1 MRLPYQRGFRFLT
14 KTVGYLK
21 IFSGLLEVV
30 VGADVVHL
38 SVVYTADA
46 FVEKPFIVRVL
57 PALQLLFDLQEDAQ
71 SSGFI
76 AGIGQQA
83 VCELKA
89 GERFTFMASRQRQE
103 HTYNRYDKAF
113 HAVNVVI
120 KMFCTSERR
129 EMRSF
134 V

>member
-103 HTYNRYDKAF
+103 LHIIGMIRHF
-113 HAVNVVI
+113 
-120 KMFCTSERR
+120 MP
-129 EMRSF
+129 
-134 V
+134 

>member
-1 MRLPYQRGFRFLT
+1 MRLPYQRSFRFLT

-30 VGADVVHL
+30 VGADVIHL

-83 VCELKA
+83 VRELKA

-120 KMFCTSERR
+120 KD
-129 EMRSF
+129 
-134 V
+134 VLHK

>member
-1 MRLPYQRGFRFLT
+1 M
-14 KTVGYLK
+14 
-21 IFSGLLEVV
+21 

-57 PALQLLFDLQEDAQ
+57 PALQLLFDLQEDTQ
-71 SSGFI
+71 SPGFI

-83 VCELKA
+83 VRKVKA
-89 GERFTFMASRQRQE
+89 GERFAFMASRQRQE
-103 HTYNRYDKAF
+103 HTYNRYDKVF

-120 KMFCTSERR
+120 KDVCTSERR

>member
-1 MRLPYQRGFRFLT
+1 M
-14 KTVGYLK
+14 
-21 IFSGLLEVV
+21 

-46 FVEKPFIVRVL
+46 FVEKPFTVRVL

-83 VCELKA
+83 VREVKA
-89 GERFTFMASRQRQE
+89 GELFTFMASRQRQE

-120 KMFCTSERR
+120 KD
-129 EMRSF
+129 
-134 V
+134 VLHK

>member
-1 MRLPYQRGFRFLT
+1 M
-14 KTVGYLK
+14 
-21 IFSGLLEVV
+21 

-83 VCELKA
+83 VRELKA

-103 HTYNRYDKAF
+103 HTYNTYNRYDKAF

-120 KMFCTSERR
+120 KD
-129 EMRSF
+129 
-134 V
+134 VLHK

>member
-1 MRLPYQRGFRFLT
+1 
-14 KTVGYLK
+14 
-21 IFSGLLEVV
+21 
-30 VGADVVHL
+30 
-38 SVVYTADA
+38 
-46 FVEKPFIVRVL
+46 L

-83 VCELKA
+83 VRELKA

-120 KMFCTSERR
+120 KD
-129 EMRSF
+129 
-134 V
+134 VLHK

>member
-1 MRLPYQRGFRFLT
+1 MGCHIKRGFRFLT

-89 GERFTFMASRQRQE
+89 GELFTFMASRQRQE

-120 KMFCTSERR
+120 KD
-129 EMRSF
+129 
-134 V
+134 VLHK